1 MASQTLGTF
10 FWDTLYIIK
19 CTKNFTTIHIINFI
33 NSVDKIDKIFSGS
46 FCLMKYEL
54 HRDLEGV
61 LEREQRKM
69 KSAERVGAKKV

>member
-1 MASQTLGTF
+1 MHKEL
-10 FWDTLYIIK
+10 
-19 CTKNFTTIHIINFI
+19 FTTIHIISFI
-33 NSVDKIDKIFSGS
+33 DLVDKIDKMFLGS

-61 LEREQRKM
+61 LERELRKM